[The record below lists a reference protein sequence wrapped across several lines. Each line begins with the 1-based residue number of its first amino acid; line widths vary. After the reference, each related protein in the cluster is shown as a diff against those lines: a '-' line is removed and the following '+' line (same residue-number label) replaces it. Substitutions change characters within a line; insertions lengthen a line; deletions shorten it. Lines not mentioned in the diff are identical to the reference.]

1 MADQIT
7 ITVPANATSI
17 ATLIAQWKQIPLD
30 TPCAPQCGRFLSPAE
45 MTAYLLACMTDEDTV
60 AGQLLA
66 CVLLSG
72 IPPLD
77 LLGAEWDV
85 YDGVTG
91 KIELVCNEECIY
103 KTFTLSRPA
112 MDFLRK
118 LRGHFPYFNH
128 VFHRDA
134 APLLLDEVIDAFER
148 ITVRAEMPMLSIED
162 VVLSHQY
169 IAFNTAL
176 FGTDVT

>member
-7 ITVPANATSI
+7 ITVPANTTTI

-30 TPCAPQCGRFLSPAE
+30 TPCAPQCGHFLSPAE

-77 LLGAEWDV
+77 LLGAEWDL
-85 YDGVTG
+85 YDGITG
-91 KIELVCNEECIY
+91 KIELVCPEAGIY

-112 MDFLRK
+112 MDFLHK
-118 LRGHFPYFNH
+118 LRGHFPHFNH

-134 APLLLDEVIDAFER
+134 GPVLLDEIIDAFER
-148 ITVRAEMPMLSIED
+148 IAARAEMPLLSIED
-162 VVLSHQY
+162 VVRSYQY
-169 IAFNTAL
+169 IAFNAAL
-176 FGTDVT
+176 FGTDTA

>member
-7 ITVPANATSI
+7 ITVPANAAAI

-30 TPCAPQCGRFLSPAE
+30 TPCAPECGRLLSPAE
-45 MTAYLLACMTDEDTV
+45 MTAYLLACMTDEDSA

-77 LLGAEWDV
+77 LLGAEWDL
-85 YDGVTG
+85 YDGRTG
-91 KIELVCNEECIY
+91 KIELVCDEEGVY
-103 KTFTLSRPA
+103 KSFTLSRPA
-112 MDFLRK
+112 MELLRK
-118 LRGHFPYFNH
+118 LRGSFPYFNH

-134 APLLLDEVIDAFER
+134 SPILLDEIVDAFER
-148 ITVRAEMPMLSIED
+148 IAARAEMPMLSIED
-162 VVLSHQY
+162 VVLSYQY

-176 FGTDVT
+176 FGADAA